1 MTRLSAL
8 LLSVAAFLP
17 WWRAESAPTTP
28 YPTAL
33 LRRHEPAIVF
43 VGDDGPALPR
53 ARSALERVLQTPVG
67 VKARELL
74 ESGVLVGPLT
84 IDLNHRGENFTAYR
98 IPGRELGETIH
109 FDPWSRPLVETERG
123 REEALPETVLAHEL
137 GHAVFKLVSEEAVI
151 QAIENPVRE
160 QMGMPRR
167 RHF

>member
-1 MTRLSAL
+1 MVRLSAL
-8 LLSVAAFLP
+8 LLTLTAMLPFGPSEPGKGVRVPAAVH
-17 WWRAESAPTTP
+17 
-28 YPTAL
+28 
-33 LRRHEPAIVF
+33 RHGPPVLF
-43 VGDDGPALPR
+43 MGDDGPALPR
-53 ARSALERVLQTPVG
+53 ARAALERVLSTPVG

-74 ESGVLVGPLT
+74 DAGVLAGPLI
-84 IDLNHRGENFTAYR
+84 IDLNHHGENYTAYR

-109 FDPWSRPLVETERG
+109 FDPWSRPLVDTERG

-151 QAIENPVRE
+151 QAIENPVRQ